1 MLLGLLVGRSCVGV
15 QKTATGQQ
23 IATVRHCEANRQR
36 TFGSRSDPRNCQP
49 ASLAGVLNTIYE
61 LLLPVF
67 SVESLEDGGIDT
79 DLCLFA
85 EENWDEAR

>member
-1 MLLGLLVGRSCVGV
+1 
-15 QKTATGQQ
+15 
-23 IATVRHCEANRQR
+23 
-36 TFGSRSDPRNCQP
+36 
-49 ASLAGVLNTIYE
+49 VLNTINE

-67 SVESLEDGGIDT
+67 SVESLEDGVIDT

>member
-1 MLLGLLVGRSCVGV
+1 
-15 QKTATGQQ
+15 
-23 IATVRHCEANRQR
+23 
-36 TFGSRSDPRNCQP
+36 
-49 ASLAGVLNTIYE
+49 VLNTIYE